1 MITTQNVMAKLR
13 YLHITPRK
21 VRAVAELVRGLTANA
36 AEAQLILSSRRPAAA
51 LLKLLRS
58 AVQNANHNFKLESS
72 KLYVKEIR
80 VDQGPKLRR
89 FMARARGSAGRIEKK
104 MSHVTLVL
112 GVSEK
117 IRPPQFT
124 IPRPDK
130 KSKHKEEHRETS
142 KKKSDDATKTVGT
155 KTTHRSDVQEKKSGG
170 GQQSTKRGVF
180 QKIFRRKAI

>member
-1 MITTQNVMAKLR
+1 MTTTQNVRAELR

-36 AEAQLILSSRRPAAA
+36 AEAQLILSSRRPATA

-80 VDQGPKLRR
+80 VDQGPKLKR

-104 MSHVTLVL
+104 MSHVTLIL
-112 GVSEK
+112 GVSDK
-117 IRPPQFT
+117 VRPPQFT
-124 IPRPDK
+124 IPKPDK
-130 KSKHKEEHRETS
+130 KSKRKEEHREAS
-142 KKKSDDATKTVGT
+142 KKKTDETAKLTGAKTS
-155 KTTHRSDVQEKKSGG
+155 HRLGAQEKKSGET
-170 GQQSTKRGVF
+170 QSTKRGAF
-180 QKIFRRKAI
+180 QKMFRRKAI